1 MRASLEVADIFRS
14 AGPAY
19 RAAHAGHLS
28 LGQLKVMTAIEN
40 CRTAALGGHVEAC
53 DDCGHWRIAYNSCRN
68 RHCPKCQGAAA
79 RTWLAAREADLL
91 PVGYF
96 HVVFTLPA
104 EIADIAWQN
113 KAVVYDLLFRA
124 AADTML
130 TIAADTK
137 HLGARIGITAVLH
150 TWGSALTHHPHVHMI
165 VPGGGIALDGT
176 RWISSRPAFL
186 LPVRVLGALFRR
198 LFLTRLLAL
207 FDACKLSFFGA
218 LAGLAVRKAF
228 LRHLSPIRKKRW
240 VVYAKP
246 PFAGPQAVLA
256 YLSRYTHRVAI
267 SNRRL
272 IAFDEGGVTFRYKD
286 YRRAGAERQQVMT
299 LATDEFIR
307 RFLIHVLPR
316 GFHRIRHYGLLAS
329 STHKEAIARR
339 RRADRR
345 ARTRRTARS
354 SSAVSVLRRT
364 HDRHRR
370 LRPLVPTACTAII
383 GTARPETSA
392 MIRHGFPCMMV
403 AITASRPMGICAPTP
418 RPQPKLRSIPA
429 GLGALRERLPP
440 KVFVIPPITGWSAHL
455 PQPPQSTPKPFYP

>member
-1 MRASLEVADIFRS
+1 VRASLEVADVFRA

-28 LGQLKVMTAIEN
+28 LHQLKVMSAIEH

-53 DDCGHWRIAYNSCRN
+53 TDCGHWRIAYNSCRN

-104 EIADIAWQN
+104 EIAAIAFHN
-113 KAVVYDLLFRA
+113 KALLYDLLFKTA
-124 AADTML
+124 SETTL
-130 TIAADTK
+130 TIAADPR

-150 TWGSALTHHPHVHMI
+150 TWGSAMTHHPHIHMI
-165 VPGGGIALDGT
+165 VPGGGIAPDGD

-207 FDACKLSFFGA
+207 HDAGKLAFFGQ
-218 LAGLAVRKAF
+218 LAHLADRRAF
-228 LRHLSPIRKKRW
+228 LRHLSPLRKKRW

-246 PFAGPQAVLA
+246 PFAGPEAVLA

-267 SNRRL
+267 SSSRL
-272 IAFDEGGVTFRYKD
+272 LRLDEHGVTFRYIRYKN
-286 YRRAGAERQQVMT
+286 YRRSAPDRQQVMT
-299 LATDEFIR
+299 LSADEFIR
-307 RFLIHVLPR
+307 RFLLHCLPR

-329 STHKEAIARR
+329 GTRKAHLERARQLLALAPPAADETPSEPPDPR
-339 RRADRR
+339 PPCPCCGGTMTIIEIIDRR
-345 ARTRRTARS
+345 YLPRGPPCP
-354 SSAVSVLRRT
+354 SAPSGNL
-364 HDRHRR
+364 
-370 LRPLVPTACTAII
+370 
-383 GTARPETSA
+383 
-392 MIRHGFPCMMV
+392 
-403 AITASRPMGICAPTP
+403 AS
-418 RPQPKLRSIPA
+418 
-429 GLGALRERLPP
+429 
-440 KVFVIPPITGWSAHL
+440 
-455 PQPPQSTPKPFYP
+455 